1 MIKVAV
7 VGASG
12 YTGIELLRLLM
23 QHPDAEI
30 TVVTSEKAAGKPIST
45 VFPSLVG
52 ILDLPCEPLDPAVI
66 APRVDIVFLALP
78 HKTAMD
84 AAAEF
89 LGLGKKVIDLS
100 ADFRLKSPT
109 VYRQWYGEEHTQS
122 ALLSEAV
129 YGLPELFRAEIPGA
143 RLVSNPGCY
152 PTATAMG
159 LAPLVK
165 NKLIDPDTIVVDA
178 KSGVSGAG
186 RGLGLPYHYPE
197 ANEAL
202 MAYKVASH
210 RHTPEIEQ
218 ALGTLAGREVR
229 ITFTPHLV
237 PMNRGILS
245 TIYARLN
252 DASGV
257 DAGRLSALY
266 HDFYKGEPFV
276 KVLPEGQFPNVAH
289 VRGSNYCQIGVGFDS
304 RTGRV
309 VVVSVIDNLVKGASG
324 QAVQNMNLL
333 AGLPETTGLLGAA
346 MFP

>member
-23 QHPDAEI
+23 QHPDVEI
-30 TVVTSEKAAGKPIST
+30 AAVTSEKAAGKPILT

-52 ILDLPCEPLDPAVI
+52 ILDLECEPLDPAAI

-84 AAAEF
+84 AAADF
-89 LGLGKKVIDLS
+89 LKLGKKVIDLS
-100 ADFRLKSPT
+100 ADFRLKDAE

-122 ALLSEAV
+122 TLLGEAV

-152 PTATAMG
+152 PTATALG

-165 NKLIDPDTIVVDA
+165 NKLIDPETIVVDA

-202 MAYKVASH
+202 MAYKVAAH

-218 ALGTLAGREVR
+218 TLGTLAGREVR

-252 DASGV
+252 DTLGV
-257 DAGRLSALY
+257 DAGRLSGLY
-266 HDFYKGEPFV
+266 QDFYKGEPFV
-276 KVLPEGQFPNVAH
+276 KVLTEGQFPNVAH
-289 VRGSNYCQIGVGFDS
+289 VRGSNYCQIGVGFDP
-304 RTGRV
+304 RTGQV

-324 QAVQNMNLL
+324 QAVQNMNLM

-346 MFP
+346 VFP